1 MDSVTTGK
9 WGVFANA
16 SGSVGDVEVFDFDDA
31 IGLIGQWSAGHDFDA
46 GIGVFEAKFGG
57 SSEGDSSDREFALA
71 LFDRR
76 IGQRDAVECRS
87 VEWRGVTVGA

>member
-1 MDSVTTGK
+1 MDSVSAGK
-9 WGVFANA
+9 RGAFENP
-16 SGSVGDVEVFDFDDA
+16 SGSVGDVEILDFDDA